1 MSGCEVC
8 SGIFLVEM
16 RKKMKD
22 IRIVG
27 YCSWDSNHPTPQCDA
42 KESHLSPLAQSV
54 GDTVSVVWEFW
65 LYGRAEYGRKFL
77 Q

>member
-1 MSGCEVC
+1 MC

-16 RKKMKD
+16 RKSKKD

-27 YCSWDSNHPTPQCDA
+27 YCGWDSNQPTPNCGA

-54 GDTVSVVWEFW
+54 SDTVSWRHDWCVV
-65 LYGRAEYGRKFL
+65 FL
-77 Q
+77 

>member
-1 MSGCEVC
+1 MC

-16 RKKMKD
+16 RKSKKD
-22 IRIVG
+22 IRIAG
-27 YCSWDSNHPTPQCDA
+27 YCGWDSNQPAPCCDA

-54 GDTVSVVWEFW
+54 SDTVSVVWDFW
-65 LYGRAEYGRKFL
+65 LYRIAECGRKFL